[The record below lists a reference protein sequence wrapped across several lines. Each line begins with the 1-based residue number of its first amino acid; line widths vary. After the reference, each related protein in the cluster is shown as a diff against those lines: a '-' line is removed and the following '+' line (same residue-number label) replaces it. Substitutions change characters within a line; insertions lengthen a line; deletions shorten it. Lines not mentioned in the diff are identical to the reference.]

1 MCIKVYFF
9 ERKTMKNDFN
19 SKQFPD
25 IYPGDKGLKIWD
37 FLKNS
42 CEESPVRMAEI
53 IMAVIGTAGIMAG
66 EIVIPQI
73 QRSPPIAL
81 PVAAHARSAALRPI
95 LGDATAPNVAQPWCP
110 AIVWTAMRTSPRA
123 LSFARI
129 AARRSR
135 PDLGAVISCLNT

>member
-1 MCIKVYFF
+1 
-9 ERKTMKNDFN
+9 
-19 SKQFPD
+19 
-25 IYPGDKGLKIWD
+25 
-37 FLKNS
+37 
-42 CEESPVRMAEI
+42 MAEI